1 MSDPQHGPT
10 RRIEASDEQ
19 GGELT
24 RRTVLV
30 GVAATTVAATVAGID
45 TPAAAR
51 SIDPNRHET
60 WSCSSCFRP
69 R

>member
-1 MSDPQHGPT
+1 MSDSQQHGPT
-10 RRIEASDEQ
+10 GRIEGSEEQ

-30 GVAATTVAATVAGID
+30 GVAATTVAATVA
-45 TPAAAR
+45 AA
-51 SIDPNRHET
+51 SIRNSRET
-60 WSCSSCFRP
+60 WSCSSCSRP